1 MAPVDIPS
9 DVAPQEVGSY
19 RILQFEPA
27 AWSGY
32 VIVERDAQ
40 HWFLFTSAGVCISD
54 GQAYVAF
61 TSASASADDAPPMAV
76 SFAFVGSKSPLST
89 RQKLESEGISF
100 NQIVANVS
108 RKLSNSLASK
118 STKR

>member
-1 MAPVDIPS
+1 MTPVEIPS
-9 DVAPQEVGSY
+9 DIAPPEAGAY
-19 RILQFEPA
+19 RILQFVPA

-40 HWFLFTSAGVCISD
+40 HWFLFTSAGVCVSN
-54 GQAYVAF
+54 GEAYVAF
-61 TSASASADDAPPMAV
+61 TAASASADDAPSVAL

-89 RQKLESEGISF
+89 RQELESEGISF

-108 RKLSNSLASK
+108 RKLGNPLSK
-118 STKR
+118 SRKLR